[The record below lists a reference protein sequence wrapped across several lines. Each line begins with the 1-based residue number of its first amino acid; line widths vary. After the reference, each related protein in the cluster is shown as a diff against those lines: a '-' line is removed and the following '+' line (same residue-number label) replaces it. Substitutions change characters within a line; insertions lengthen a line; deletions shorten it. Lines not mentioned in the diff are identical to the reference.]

1 MPKVVK
7 KIDTEKEKKE
17 KIDRA
22 KLFLSAEMQNSVVME
37 SMAGKLNKEFELLN
51 FLGQTSRV
59 GIDVN
64 NGDMAEIERMLVS
77 QAYALQTMFMS
88 LVNKAQAQEYL
99 KQYTTHMQLALKA
112 QAQSRATIQAL
123 TELKYP
129 RQVIVAQQA
138 NIANQQQVNNGVQ
151 APLVGK
157 EETKTIEVSHAD
169 QMQTLNPKLR
179 AQQKTKV

>member
-1 MPKVVK
+1 MT
-7 KIDTEKEKKE
+7 KIIKNEKKE
-17 KIDRA
+17 KIDRT

-37 SMAGKLNKEFELLN
+37 SMASKLNEAFNLLN
-51 FLGQTSRV
+51 FLEETTKV
-59 GIDVN
+59 GLNVN
-64 NGDMAEIERMLVS
+64 DGKMDEIERMLVG

-129 RQVIVAQQA
+129 RQVIVTQQA
-138 NIANQQQVNNGVQ
+138 NIANQQQVNNGTQ
-151 APLVGK
+151 TLPSRK
-157 EETKTIEVSHAD
+157 EKIKTIEVNEGN
-169 QMQTLNPKLR
+169 QVQTSKPKLR

>member
-1 MPKVVK
+1 MTKIVK
-7 KIDTEKEKKE
+7 NTEKEN
-17 KIDRA
+17 IDRQ

-64 NGDMAEIERMLVS
+64 NGDMTEIERMLVS
-77 QAYALQTMFMS
+77 QAYALQTMFMP

-129 RQVIVAQQA
+129 RQVIVTQQA

-151 APLVGK
+151 ASSTDK
-157 EETKTIEVSHAD
+157 EATEIIEAEEESQA
-169 QMQTLNPKLR
+169 QTVKPKLR
-179 AQQKTKV
+179 AQQKSKV